1 MLNATTLGTARYNR
15 RLEFTNKTANELIM
29 AYGSMEAARLAMDI
43 ADSQV
48 IINHFKV
55 NAQLT
60 IPSTGFVAPPS
71 GGPVTG
77 TSTSGSIT

>member
-48 IINHFKV
+48 IIDHFKA
-55 NAQLT
+55 NAVIPGLT
-60 IPSTGFVAPPS
+60 LTAPS
-71 GGPVTG
+71 GGG
-77 TSTSGSIT
+77 TVIGTTIIT